1 MKAFAPVNIA
11 WIKYMGKEEG
21 RPTNASFSMTL
32 EGVGTETEI
41 RKLPSNGDAASP
53 LEFEFSP
60 EGYQPPEM
68 GQSKAFRF
76 LRNTGPFFELL
87 QGLGLGPRVPEG
99 RFLIETRN
107 TVPAGTGIATSASG
121 FAALTLAWI
130 PHFLREGDF
139 LRFRELLGGKQAS
152 RNPERTL
159 LRGALARLAGLGSGS
174 ACRSLD
180 GPFVEWRTE
189 GSVFPFAG
197 PAPDYVDFILILES
211 EVKAVSSSE
220 AHSRVRSSPLFPG
233 RSQRAEARLDSVKGL
248 LSSGDLSSL
257 GPLILEEALD
267 MHELFH
273 TSQPAFRYFNR
284 KSESLR
290 DRFLK
295 RTDLPSPNGALTFDA
310 GANAHVFV
318 PAEEAPLWAEWLE
331 HELPGIVIVRA
342 GSGKGAF
349 YP

>member
-32 EGVGTETEI
+32 DGVGTETEI
-41 RKLPSNGDAASP
+41 RKLPSNGDATAA
-53 LEFEFSP
+53 LEFEFSS
-60 EGYQPPEM
+60 EGYQPPET
-68 GQSKAFRF
+68 GQAKAFRF

-87 QGLGLGPRVPEG
+87 QGLGLGPCVPEG

-130 PHFLREGDF
+130 PHFLSEVDF

-159 LRGALARLAGLGSGS
+159 LRSALARIAGLGSGS
-174 ACRSLD
+174 ACRSFD
-180 GPFVEWRTE
+180 GPFVEWRTD
-189 GSVFPFAG
+189 GSVIPFESST
-197 PAPDYVDFILILES
+197 PDYVDFILILDS

-220 AHSRVRSSPLFPG
+220 AHSRVRSSPLFAG
-233 RSQRAEARLDSVKGL
+233 RPRRAEARLDFVKRH
-248 LSSGDLSSL
+248 LSSGEFSAL
-257 GPLILEEALD
+257 GPVILEEALD

-273 TSQPAFRYFNR
+273 TSQPAFRYFNHG
-284 KSESLR
+284 SESLR
-290 DRFLK
+290 DRFL
-295 RTDLPSPNGALTFDA
+295 DGAGLPSRNAALTFDA

-318 PAEEAPLWAEWLE
+318 PAVEAPLWESWFRREFPEVSFLRGA
-331 HELPGIVIVRA
+331 
-342 GSGKGAF
+342 SGRGAR
-349 YP
+349 YR